1 MSTFSSRIK
10 ELRKERGLKQLEMAE
25 LFGLKI
31 RSYQDYEYGKSYPT
45 ALGLVAI
52 AEYFGVS
59 LDYLMGRTDRR
70 EMNK

>member
-1 MSTFSSRIK
+1 MSIFASRIK
-10 ELRKERGLKQLEMAE
+10 GLRKERGLKQLEMAE

-45 ALGLVAI
+45 ALGLAAI
-52 AEYFGVS
+52 ADYFGVS

-70 EMNK
+70 EINK

>member
-1 MSTFSSRIK
+1 MSIFASRIK
-10 ELRKERGLKQLEMAE
+10 GLRKERGLKQLEMAE

-70 EMNK
+70 EINK

>member
-1 MSTFSSRIK
+1 MSIFASRIK

-70 EMNK
+70 EINE